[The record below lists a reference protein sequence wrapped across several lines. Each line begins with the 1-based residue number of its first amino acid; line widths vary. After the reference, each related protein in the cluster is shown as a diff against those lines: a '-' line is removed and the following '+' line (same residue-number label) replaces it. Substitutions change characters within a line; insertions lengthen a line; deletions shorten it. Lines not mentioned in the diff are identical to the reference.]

1 MKLSSDLYVLLLPAI
16 AFVIVF
22 GVRWWIG
29 RQQISDVEKSIK
41 SFIVIN
47 ATFMFIMLALNS
59 LLPRTAVL
67 STFGRPD
74 EITSLKEVVKYLQDY
89 NDALVGII
97 EAVRAFFNLFMF
109 WLVASLIEL
118 SRLSKE

>member
-1 MKLSSDLYVLLLPAI
+1 
-16 AFVIVF
+16 
-22 GVRWWIG
+22 
-29 RQQISDVEKSIK
+29 
-41 SFIVIN
+41 
-47 ATFMFIMLALNS
+47 LNS

-74 EITSLKEVVKYLQDY
+74 EISSLKEVAKYLQDY

-97 EAVRAFFNLFMF
+97 EAVRAFFNLYMF

>member
-16 AFVIVF
+16 AFVILF

-74 EITSLKEVVKYLQDY
+74 EITSLKEVTKYLQDY
-89 NDALVGII
+89 NDALVGTI

-109 WLVASLIEL
+109 WLVASLIEFC
-118 SRLSKE
+118 RLSKE

>member
-1 MKLSSDLYVLLLPAI
+1 MRLSSANLFLLP
-16 AFVIVF
+16 FVALAIVF
-22 GVRWWIG
+22 AVRWWIG
-29 RQQISDVEKSIK
+29 RQRISDVEKSLK
-41 SFIVIN
+41 SFMVIN
-47 ATFMFIMLALNS
+47 ATFMFIMIALNA

-74 EITSLKEVVKYLQDY
+74 EIVSFKEVVRYLQDY
-89 NDALVGII
+89 NDALIGTI
-97 EAVRAFFNLFMF
+97 EVLRALLNLFMF

>member
-1 MKLSSDLYVLLLPAI
+1 MKLSSDLYVLLLPAV

-47 ATFMFIMLALNS
+47 ATFMFIMIALNS

-97 EAVRAFFNLFMF
+97 EAMRAFFNLFIF

>member
-47 ATFMFIMLALNS
+47 ATFMFIMMAFNF

-118 SRLSKE
+118 CRLSKE

>member
-1 MKLSSDLYVLLLPAI
+1 MRLSSDLNLLLLPVL
-16 AFVIVF
+16 AFIVVF

-29 RQQISDVEKSIK
+29 RQRISDVEKSIK
-41 SFIVIN
+41 SFMVIN
-47 ATFMFIMLALNS
+47 ATFMFIMMAFNA
-59 LLPRTAVL
+59 LLPRTAML

-74 EITSLKEVVKYLQDY
+74 EITSFKEVVKYLQDY

-118 SRLSKE
+118 SILSKE